1 GTHND
6 HIQGGDGNDSLVGG
20 VGNDILI
27 GGDGND
33 TLDAGTGKDFLFGG
47 GGNDVIILRDSVN
60 FGHVD
65 GGLAPSADLAGT
77 NRADVLAFNGTLDLT
92 ALANDRIVGIET
104 ISMKDS
110 EGGADNDKLTLNASA
125 VLNVGP
131 GHFYTKGA
139 FDPSGPTNFGTLVD
153 KDTVKIDGDSGDTLS
168 LSGGGWFNAGAASTH
183 GGPAGYNLYVHDSGG
198 GTEDA
203 YALVQTVITAT
214 GAS

>member
-92 ALANDRIVGIET
+92 TLANDRIVGIET

-110 EGGADNDKLTLNASA
+110 EGGAGNDKLPLNASD
-125 VLNVGP
+125 VIGVGT
-131 GHFYTKGA
+131 GHFNPTGSL
-139 FDPSGPTNFGTLVD
+139 DPSGPTNFGTLAD
-153 KDTVKIDGDSGDTLS
+153 KNTIKVDGDSGDALD
-168 LSGGGWFNAGAASTH
+168 LNGGGWFSAGAASAH
-183 GGPAGYNLYVHDSGG
+183 GGPTGYNL
-198 GTEDA
+198 
-203 YALVQTVITAT
+203 
-214 GAS
+214 